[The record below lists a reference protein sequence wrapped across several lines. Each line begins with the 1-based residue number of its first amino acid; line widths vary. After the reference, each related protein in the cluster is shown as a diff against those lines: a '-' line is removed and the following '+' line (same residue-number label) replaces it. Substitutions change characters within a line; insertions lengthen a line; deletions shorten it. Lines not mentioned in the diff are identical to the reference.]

1 MEFLQKLIS
10 AIINALNEFFELF
23 NDKKVKGK
31 KKNIP
36 QPPPSKEGGFQQS
49 PPVQEEKPPVN
60 IPIPVE
66 MKLESDEPPVYKRN
80 KSILTYR
87 ERFLHSAIR
96 KAIANEYVILM
107 KVRMGDFVYV
117 SNEPKD
123 KKTHVNQV
131 ICKHVDF
138 LLCGRLR
145 LEPLLVIELDDS
157 SHKLPDHLERDRIKN
172 EILDSV
178 GMPYLRVELQQKYD
192 SNELRRKI
200 KERILKETPLFEN
213 E

>member
-1 MEFLQKLIS
+1 MEFLRRLI
-10 AIINALNEFFELF
+10 AAFINALNEFFELF
-23 NDKKVKGK
+23 NDNKAKGK
-31 KKNIP
+31 KKNVS
-36 QPPPSKEGGFQQS
+36 QPPVPKEEGFQQG
-49 PPVQEEKPPVN
+49 PPMQEQKPPVN
-60 IPIPVE
+60 VLVPVE

-80 KSILTYR
+80 KSVLTYR
-87 ERFLHSAIR
+87 ERLLHSAIR
-96 KAIANEYVILM
+96 KAIANEYMILM

-138 LLCGRLR
+138 LLCGKLR

-178 GMPYLRVELQQKYD
+178 GMPYLRVEMQQKYNP
-192 SNELRRKI
+192 NELRRQI
-200 KERILKETPLFEN
+200 KGRILKETPLFE
-213 E
+213 EE